1 MTGPGVPQ
9 VTLTA
14 QLSTSATD
22 ARRGVVRLH
31 AEVFAALGLA
41 AWDAV
46 RVVGTR
52 ATVALAAPAT
62 GPVAPGTATLDET
75 AMVNAGIVAG
85 TAVAVEPVAVT
96 AARTLTVAGSRL
108 ASTAVAPE
116 TVRLALTGKVVTPGD
131 TVSLLPQD
139 LAPVPGADAVG
150 TRTRL
155 SAELGGTWTTELVT
169 VVAAEPGADAAYVV
183 GPSTVVEWQGGAR
196 TGSAEPVSSG
206 AQAFAPSGFF
216 AGVPGQGS
224 TPIGGTAAPGPGLA
238 AAVAGAPPASAPVPA
253 PAAPPEPPPPAVS
266 DLVGHQD
273 AARRLGEWFDLV
285 FRRPELLTRLGAAPR
300 LGVLVVGPEGVGRT
314 TLVRAVAAEAQARLV
329 VLDAP
334 AAAALEAGAAA
345 ERVRTACRRAR
356 EAATGETRAVLLV
369 PDVEALL
376 PASDPPPLATVVLDE
391 LRAVVASERVALVAT
406 AQGAESVD
414 PRLRT
419 PDVVDRELGL
429 AAPGDRDRA
438 ELLRVLLREVP
449 LAADIDL
456 GVVGLRTPGFVA
468 ADLVALRR
476 EAAVR
481 AALRGPEDGELRLH
495 QEDLLGAVTSVRPV
509 ALSSS
514 GSQTLHSGGLT
525 LDDVGDMTETKQAL
539 TETVLWPLTYPDS
552 FARLGVEPP
561 RGVLLYGPP
570 GGGKTYLMR
579 ALAGTGRLNVFV
591 VKGAEL
597 LDKYVGESERAVR
610 ELFRRAAD
618 AAPALVFLDEVD
630 ALAPRRGG
638 SSDAGVADRVVAALL
653 TELDGATPLRDVVVL
668 GATNRPEL
676 IDPAL
681 LRPGRLE
688 RQNLRPAAGRTGAGG
703 DPASRVEGDSAG
715 VRRRSGRPRARPGRL
730 LGGGLLGAGARG
742 GAHGHAGLARLHRG
756 HGRAVRGRP
765 GGGAALAGPA
775 SAGRAGGV
783 RDAGVSGRR
792 GASNGTLLASDART
806 APLTHGRRRP
816 RLPATARSWHLTP
829 ERRRS
834 RMGGP
839 EDVAVR
845 GRQEPFCAVWP
856 QLLVAMTM
864 TPGEA
869 FAIPG
874 KRGSER
880 RPNDAATASAAPCSS
895 VPGR

>member
-1 MTGPGVPQ
+1 VTEPAVPQ

-14 QLSTSATD
+14 QLSTSAAD

-31 AEVFAALGLA
+31 TEVLAALGLV

-46 RVVGTR
+46 RLVGTR

-62 GPVAPGTATLDET
+62 GPVSPGTATLDET

-85 TAVAVEPVAVT
+85 TPVAVEPVAVT

-108 ASTAVAPE
+108 ASTSVAPE

-169 VVAAEPGADAAYVV
+169 VVAAEPAAGAAYVV
-183 GPSTVVEWQGGAR
+183 GPSTVLEWQGGPS
-196 TGSAEPVSSG
+196 TGSTEPAPAAVSP
-206 AQAFAPSGFF
+206 APSGFF
-216 AGVPGQGS
+216 PGLPTTG
-224 TPIGGTAAPGPGLA
+224 PAAPGPGVA
-238 AAVAGAPPASAPVPA
+238 AAAAGSPAATPA
-253 PAAPPEPPPPAVS
+253 PAAPPEPAAIPVS

-273 AARRLGEWFDLV
+273 AARRLGEWLELV
-285 FRRPELLTRLGAAPR
+285 FRRPELLTRLGASPR

-314 TLVRAVAAEAQARLV
+314 TLVRAVAAEAEARVV

-356 EAATGETRAVLLV
+356 EAAGPSRAVLLV

-406 AQGAESVD
+406 AQGPESVD
-414 PRLRT
+414 PRLRA
-419 PDVVDRELGL
+419 PDLVDRELGL
-429 AAPGDRDRA
+429 AAPDDRDRA

-449 LAADIDL
+449 LAGDVDL

-481 AALRGPEDGELRLH
+481 AALRGPDGEDGELRLC
-495 QEDLLGAVTSVRPV
+495 QDDLLGAVTSVRPV

-539 TETVLWPLTYPDS
+539 TETVLWPLSYPDS

-688 RQNLRPAAGRTGAGG
+688 RQIYVPPPDAPARAAILRAAAKATPLAPDVDLDALAESLEGYSAADCSALVREAALTAMRASLDSTEVTAAHFAAAREVVRPSL
-703 DPASRVEGDSAG
+703 DPRQLAELEAYASRG
-715 VRRRSGRPRARPGRL
+715 
-730 LGGGLLGAGARG
+730 
-742 GAHGHAGLARLHRG
+742 
-756 HGRAVRGRP
+756 
-765 GGGAALAGPA
+765 
-775 SAGRAGGV
+775 
-783 RDAGVSGRR
+783 
-792 GASNGTLLASDART
+792 
-806 APLTHGRRRP
+806 
-816 RLPATARSWHLTP
+816 
-829 ERRRS
+829 
-834 RMGGP
+834 
-839 EDVAVR
+839 
-845 GRQEPFCAVWP
+845 
-856 QLLVAMTM
+856 
-864 TPGEA
+864 
-869 FAIPG
+869 
-874 KRGSER
+874 
-880 RPNDAATASAAPCSS
+880 
-895 VPGR
+895 

>member
-1 MTGPGVPQ
+1 
-9 VTLTA
+9 LTA

-31 AEVFAALGLA
+31 TEVLAALGLV

-62 GPVAPGTATLDET
+62 GPVSPGTATLDET

-85 TAVAVEPVAVT
+85 TAVAVEPVEVT

-169 VVAAEPGADAAYVV
+169 VVAAEPGTGAAFVV
-183 GPSTVVEWQGGAR
+183 GPSTVLEWQGGAR
-196 TGSAEPVSSG
+196 TGSVEQAASS
-206 AQAFAPSGFF
+206 AASSPSGFF
-216 AGVPGQGS
+216 AGVPTTGA
-224 TPIGGTAAPGPGLA
+224 AAPGPGLA
-238 AAVAGAPPASAPVPA
+238 AAVTGAT
-253 PAAPPEPPPPAVS
+253 PAAPPAPTAAAPAEPPPPTVS

-273 AARRLGEWFDLV
+273 AARRLGEWLELV

-314 TLVRAVAAEAQARLV
+314 TLVRSVAAEAEAHVV

-334 AAAALEAGAAA
+334 GAAALEAGAAA

-356 EAATGETRAVLLV
+356 EAASGQARAVLLV

-406 AQGAESVD
+406 AQGPESVD
-414 PRLRT
+414 PRLRA
-419 PDVVDRELGL
+419 PDLVDRELGL

-449 LAADIDL
+449 LGGDVDL
-456 GVVGLRTPGFVA
+456 GVIGLRTPGFVA

-481 AALRGPEDGELRLH
+481 AALRGPGADDGELRLC
-495 QEDLLGAVTSVRPV
+495 QDDLLGAVTSVRPV

-539 TETVLWPLTYPDS
+539 TETVLWPLSYPDS

-610 ELFRRAAD
+610 ELFRRAED

-688 RQNLRPAAGRTGAGG
+688 RQIYVPPPDAPARAAILRAAAKAT
-703 DPASRVEGDSAG
+703 P
-715 VRRRSGRPRARPGRL
+715 
-730 LGGGLLGAGARG
+730 
-742 GAHGHAGLARLHRG
+742 
-756 HGRAVRGRP
+756 
-765 GGGAALAGPA
+765 
-775 SAGRAGGV
+775 
-783 RDAGVSGRR
+783 
-792 GASNGTLLASDART
+792 LASDVDLDAL
-806 APLTHGRRRP
+806 A
-816 RLPATARSWHLTP
+816 
-829 ERRRS
+829 
-834 RMGGP
+834 
-839 EDVAVR
+839 EDLA
-845 GRQEPFCAVWP
+845 GY
-856 QLLVAMTM
+856 
-864 TPGEA
+864 
-869 FAIPG
+869 
-874 KRGSER
+874 
-880 RPNDAATASAAPCSS
+880 SAADCSALVREAALTAMRAS
-895 VPGR
+895 LDSTEVTAAQFAAARQVVRPSLDPRQLAELEAYASRG

>member
-1 MTGPGVPQ
+1 MSTPQ

-14 QLSTSATD
+14 QLSTSAVD

-31 AEVFAALGLA
+31 GEVLDALGLA

-52 ATVALAAPAT
+52 PTVALAAPAVGMT
-62 GPVAPGTATLDET
+62 APGTATLDET

-85 TAVAVEPVAVT
+85 SPVAVEPVTVS
-96 AARTLTVAGSRL
+96 AARTITLSGSRL
-108 ASTAVAPE
+108 AAGAVAPE
-116 TVRLALTGKVVTPGD
+116 TLRLALTGKVLSPGD

-155 SAELGGTWTTELVT
+155 ARELGTTWTTELVT
-169 VVAAEPGADAAYVV
+169 VVDVEPAGPGAFVV
-183 GPSTVVEWQGGAR
+183 APSTVVGWQDGPRTGAR
-196 TGSAEPVSSG
+196 ARLDDR
-206 AQAFAPSGFF
+206 ADLAPSGFF
-216 AGVPGQGS
+216 ASVPRTTG
-224 TPIGGTAAPGPGLA
+224 PAAPGPGLA
-238 AAVAGAPPASAPVPA
+238 AASTGTTGTPAAAPAVPEPA
-253 PAAPPEPPPPAVS
+253 PEPTVAVT
-266 DLVGHQD
+266 DLVGQQD
-273 AARRLGEWFDLV
+273 PARRLREWLDLV
-285 FRRPELLTRLGAAPR
+285 FRRPELLTRLGAAAR
-300 LGVLVVGPEGVGRT
+300 LGVLVTGPEGVGRT
-314 TLVRAVAAEAQARLV
+314 TFVRAVAAEAEVGVV

-345 ERVRTACRRAR
+345 ERVRSACSRAR
-356 EAATGETRAVLLV
+356 AADGPTVLLV
-369 PDVEALL
+369 PDVETLL

-391 LRAVVASERVALVAT
+391 LRSAIADGVALVAT
-406 AQGAESVD
+406 AQGGEAVD
-414 PRLRT
+414 PRLRA
-419 PDVVDRELGL
+419 PDLIDRELGL
-429 AAPGDRDRA
+429 PAPGDRERA

-449 LAADIDL
+449 LAADVDF
-456 GVVGLRTPGFVA
+456 GAVGLRTPGFVA

-481 AALRGPEDGELRLH
+481 AALRGGDDLELG
-495 QEDLLGAVTSVRPV
+495 QDDLVGAVTSVRPV
-509 ALSSS
+509 SLTSS

-525 LDDVGDMTETKQAL
+525 LDDVGDMVETKQAL

-552 FARLGVEPP
+552 FARLGVDPP

-570 GGGKTYLMR
+570 GGGKTFLMR
-579 ALAGTGRLNVFV
+579 ALAGTGQLNVFV

-688 RQNLRPAAGRTGAGG
+688 RQIYVPPPDAEARAAVLRAASKST
-703 DPASRVEGDSAG
+703 P
-715 VRRRSGRPRARPGRL
+715 
-730 LGGGLLGAGARG
+730 
-742 GAHGHAGLARLHRG
+742 LADDVDLDTL
-756 HGRAVRGRP
+756 
-765 GGGAALAGPA
+765 GAALEGYSAADCAALVREAALTAMRA
-775 SAGRAGGV
+775 SLDSTEV
-783 RDAGVSGRR
+783 
-792 GASNGTLLASDART
+792 T
-806 APLTHGRRRP
+806 A
-816 RLPATARSWHLTP
+816 AQFETARQ
-829 ERRRS
+829 
-834 RMGGP
+834 
-839 EDVAVR
+839 VVR
-845 GRQEPFCAVWP
+845 PSLDPRQLAE
-856 QLLVAMTM
+856 L
-864 TPGEA
+864 EA
-869 FAIPG
+869 YAN
-874 KRGSER
+874 RG
-880 RPNDAATASAAPCSS
+880 
-895 VPGR
+895 

>member
-1 MTGPGVPQ
+1 VTSPVPQ

-31 AEVFAALGLA
+31 PEVLAALGLT

-62 GPVAPGTATLDET
+62 GPVSPGAATLDET

-96 AARTLTVAGSRL
+96 AARTITVAGSRL
-108 ASTAVAPE
+108 ASTAVTPE
-116 TVRLALTGKVVTPGD
+116 TVRLALTGKVLTPGD

-139 LAPVPGADAVG
+139 LAPVPGADAAG

-155 SAELGGTWTTELVT
+155 SAELGGTWTTELLT
-169 VVAAEPGADAAYVV
+169 VVAAEPEADAAYVV

-196 TGSAEPVSSG
+196 TGSAEP
-206 AQAFAPSGFF
+206 ATAEARAWAPSGFF
-216 AGVPGQGS
+216 AGIAPSG
-224 TPIGGTAAPGPGLA
+224 PAAPGPALA
-238 AAVAGAPPASAPVPA
+238 AAAAGTAPSGGTPRTTAGASAASAV
-253 PAAPPEPPPPAVS
+253 PAAPVAAPEPPPPAVS

-285 FRRPELLTRLGAAPR
+285 FHRPELLTRLGASAR

-314 TLVRAVAAEAQARLV
+314 TLVRAVAVEAGARLV

-334 AAAALEAGAAA
+334 GAAALEAGAAA

-356 EAATGETRAVLLV
+356 EAASGEHGAVLLV
-369 PDVEALL
+369 PDVETLL

-391 LRAVVASERVALVAT
+391 LRGVVASGRVALVAT
-406 AQGAESVD
+406 AQGPESVD
-414 PRLRT
+414 PRLRA
-419 PDVVDRELGL
+419 PDLVDRELGL

-449 LAADIDL
+449 LAGDVDF
-456 GVVGLRTPGFVA
+456 GVIGLRTPGFVA

-481 AALRGPEDGELRLH
+481 AALRGPGAEDGELRLC
-495 QEDLLGAVTSVRPV
+495 QDDLLGAVTSVRPV

-525 LDDVGDMTETKQAL
+525 LDDVGNMVETKQAL
-539 TETVLWPLTYPDS
+539 TETVLWPLSYPDS
-552 FARLGVEPP
+552 FARLGVDPP

-570 GGGKTYLMR
+570 GGGKTFLMR

-638 SSDAGVADRVVAALL
+638 STDAGVADRVVAALL
-653 TELDGATPLRDVVVL
+653 TELDGAEPLRDVVVL

-688 RQNLRPAAGRTGAGG
+688 RQIYVPPPDAEARTEILRAASKAT
-703 DPASRVEGDSAG
+703 P
-715 VRRRSGRPRARPGRL
+715 
-730 LGGGLLGAGARG
+730 
-742 GAHGHAGLARLHRG
+742 LAADVDL
-756 HGRAVRGRP
+756 
-765 GGGAALAGPA
+765 AALAADLDGY
-775 SAGRAGGV
+775 
-783 RDAGVSGRR
+783 
-792 GASNGTLLASDART
+792 
-806 APLTHGRRRP
+806 
-816 RLPATARSWHLTP
+816 
-829 ERRRS
+829 
-834 RMGGP
+834 
-839 EDVAVR
+839 
-845 GRQEPFCAVWP
+845 
-856 QLLVAMTM
+856 
-864 TPGEA
+864 
-869 FAIPG
+869 
-874 KRGSER
+874 
-880 RPNDAATASAAPCSS
+880 SAADCSALVREAALTAMRAS
-895 VPGR
+895 LDSTEVTGAQFAAARKVVRPSLDPRQLADLEAYASRG

>member
-1 MTGPGVPQ
+1 VTGAIPQ

-14 QLSTSATD
+14 QLSTSAAD

-31 AEVFAALGLA
+31 GEVFAALGLA

-62 GPVAPGTATLDET
+62 VPVSPGTATLDET

-85 TAVAVEPVAVT
+85 TAVAVEPVTVT
-96 AARTLTVAGSRL
+96 AARTITVAGSRL

-116 TVRLALTGKVVTPGD
+116 TVRLALTGKVLAPGD

-139 LAPVPGADAVG
+139 LAPVPGADAAG

-169 VVAAEPGADAAYVV
+169 VVAAEPERGGAYAV
-183 GPSTVVEWQGGAR
+183 GPSTVVEWQGGTR
-196 TGSAEPVSSG
+196 TGSASDSG
-206 AQAFAPSGFF
+206 AGASGWAPSGFF
-216 AGVPGQGS
+216 AG
-224 TPIGGTAAPGPGLA
+224 TPSAGPAAPGPSLVA
-238 AAVAGAPPASAPVPA
+238 ASSAPA
-253 PAAPPEPPPPAVS
+253 TAPEPPVAPEPAPPAVS

-273 AARRLGEWFDLV
+273 AARRLREWFDLV

-314 TLVRAVAAEAQARLV
+314 TLVRAVAAEAEVRLV
-329 VLDAP
+329 ALDAP
-334 AAAALEAGAAA
+334 ATAALEAGAAA
-345 ERVRTACRRAR
+345 ERVRTAVRRAR
-356 EAATGETRAVLLV
+356 EAASGDDRAVLLV
-369 PDVEALL
+369 PDVETLL
-376 PASDPPPLATVVLDE
+376 PASEPPPLATVVLDE
-391 LRAVVASERVALVAT
+391 LRSVVASGRVALVAT
-406 AQGAESVD
+406 AQGPESVD

-429 AAPGDRDRA
+429 AAPDDRDRA

-449 LAADIDL
+449 LGGDVDL
-456 GVVGLRTPGFVA
+456 GVVGTRTPGFVA

-476 EAAVR
+476 EAAVQ
-481 AALRGPEDGELRLH
+481 AALRGRDSEDDELRLH
-495 QEDLLGAVTSVRPV
+495 QEDLLGAVASVRPV
-509 ALSSS
+509 ALSAS

-525 LDDVGDMTETKQAL
+525 LDDVGDMVETKQAL

-570 GGGKTYLMR
+570 GGGKTFLMR

-638 SSDAGVADRVVAALL
+638 STDAGVADRVVAALL
-653 TELDGATPLRDVVVL
+653 TELDGAQPLRDVVVL

-688 RQNLRPAAGRTGAGG
+688 RQIYVPPPDAEARAEILRAASKAT
-703 DPASRVEGDSAG
+703 P
-715 VRRRSGRPRARPGRL
+715 
-730 LGGGLLGAGARG
+730 
-742 GAHGHAGLARLHRG
+742 LAADVDL
-756 HGRAVRGRP
+756 
-765 GGGAALAGPA
+765 AALAGDLD
-775 SAGRAGGV
+775 GY
-783 RDAGVSGRR
+783 
-792 GASNGTLLASDART
+792 
-806 APLTHGRRRP
+806 
-816 RLPATARSWHLTP
+816 
-829 ERRRS
+829 
-834 RMGGP
+834 
-839 EDVAVR
+839 
-845 GRQEPFCAVWP
+845 
-856 QLLVAMTM
+856 
-864 TPGEA
+864 
-869 FAIPG
+869 
-874 KRGSER
+874 
-880 RPNDAATASAAPCSS
+880 SAADCSALVREAALTAMRAS
-895 VPGR
+895 LDSTEVTAEQFAAARKVVRPSLDPRQLADLEAYANRG

>member
-31 AEVFAALGLA
+31 TEVLAALGLA

-52 ATVALAAPAT
+52 TTVALAAPAT
-62 GPVAPGTATLDET
+62 GPVSPGTATLDET

-85 TAVAVEPVAVT
+85 TAVAVEPVEVT

-169 VVAAEPGADAAYVV
+169 VVAAEPGSGAAFVV
-183 GPSTVVEWQGGAR
+183 GPSTVLEWQGGAR
-196 TGSAEPVSSG
+196 TGSAEQVASSG
-206 AQAFAPSGFF
+206 TWAPSGFF
-216 AGVPGQGS
+216 AGGRTTGA
-224 TPIGGTAAPGPGLA
+224 AAPGTGFA
-238 AAVAGAPPASAPVPA
+238 AAVAGAPPA
-253 PAAPPEPPPPAVS
+253 APPGTPAVPTEPPPPTVS

-273 AARRLGEWFDLV
+273 AARRLGEWFELV

-314 TLVRAVAAEAQARLV
+314 TLVRAVAAEAEAHVV

-334 AAAALEAGAAA
+334 GAAALEAGAAA
-345 ERVRTACRRAR
+345 ERVRIACRRAR
-356 EAATGETRAVLLV
+356 EAASGQARAVLLV

-391 LRAVVASERVALVAT
+391 LRAVAASERVALVAT
-406 AQGAESVD
+406 AQGPESVD
-414 PRLRT
+414 PRLRA
-419 PDVVDRELGL
+419 PDLVDRELGL

-449 LAADIDL
+449 LGGDVDL

-481 AALRGPEDGELRLH
+481 AALRSTDGEDGELRLC
-495 QEDLLGAVTSVRPV
+495 QDDLLGAVTSVRPV

-539 TETVLWPLTYPDS
+539 TETVLWPLSYPDS

-610 ELFRRAAD
+610 ELFRRAED

-688 RQNLRPAAGRTGAGG
+688 RQIYVPPPDAPARAAILRAAAKAT
-703 DPASRVEGDSAG
+703 P
-715 VRRRSGRPRARPGRL
+715 
-730 LGGGLLGAGARG
+730 
-742 GAHGHAGLARLHRG
+742 
-756 HGRAVRGRP
+756 
-765 GGGAALAGPA
+765 
-775 SAGRAGGV
+775 
-783 RDAGVSGRR
+783 
-792 GASNGTLLASDART
+792 LASDVDLDAL
-806 APLTHGRRRP
+806 A
-816 RLPATARSWHLTP
+816 
-829 ERRRS
+829 
-834 RMGGP
+834 
-839 EDVAVR
+839 EDLA
-845 GRQEPFCAVWP
+845 GY
-856 QLLVAMTM
+856 
-864 TPGEA
+864 
-869 FAIPG
+869 
-874 KRGSER
+874 
-880 RPNDAATASAAPCSS
+880 SAADCSALVREAALTAMRAS
-895 VPGR
+895 LDSTEVTAAQFAAARQVVRPSLDPRQLAELEAYAARG

>member
-1 MTGPGVPQ
+1 MTSPVPQ

-31 AEVFAALGLA
+31 PEVLAALGLT

-62 GPVAPGTATLDET
+62 GPVSPGSATLDET

-85 TAVAVEPVAVT
+85 TAVAVEPVPVT
-96 AARTLTVAGSRL
+96 AARTVTVAGSRL
-108 ASTAVAPE
+108 ASTAVTPE
-116 TVRLALTGKVVTPGD
+116 TVRLALTGKVLTPGD

-139 LAPVPGADAVG
+139 LAPVPGADAAG
-150 TRTRL
+150 TRSRL

-169 VVAAEPGADAAYVV
+169 VVSAEPDADAAYVV
-183 GPSTVVEWQGGAR
+183 GPSTVVEWQGGSR
-196 TGSAEPVSSG
+196 TGSGEQPATG
-206 AQAFAPSGFF
+206 APAWAPSGFF
-216 AGVPGQGS
+216 TGPPGNG
-224 TPIGGTAAPGPGLA
+224 PAAPGPALA
-238 AAVAGAPPASAPVPA
+238 AAASGSVSSGAAASAPSTPAAPAA

-285 FRRPELLTRLGAAPR
+285 FHRPELLTRLGAAPR
-300 LGVLVVGPEGVGRT
+300 LGVLVAGPEGVGRT
-314 TLVRAVAAEAQARLV
+314 TLVRAVAAEAEARTV

-334 AAAALEAGAAA
+334 GAAALEAGAAA

-356 EAATGETRAVLLV
+356 EASSGEHGAVLLV
-369 PDVEALL
+369 PDVETLL
-376 PASDPPPLATVVLDE
+376 PASHPPPLATVVLDE
-391 LRAVVASERVALVAT
+391 LRGVVASGRVALVVT
-406 AQGAESVD
+406 AQGPESVD
-414 PRLRT
+414 PRLRA
-419 PDVVDRELGL
+419 PDLVDRELGL
-429 AAPGDRDRA
+429 GPPDDRSRA

-449 LAADIDL
+449 LAGDVDL
-456 GVVGLRTPGFVA
+456 GVIGLRTPGFVA
-468 ADLVALRR
+468 VDLVALRR

-481 AALRGPEDGELRLH
+481 AALRGPGAEDGELRLC
-495 QEDLLGAVTSVRPV
+495 QDDLLEAVTSVRPV

-525 LDDVGDMTETKQAL
+525 LDDVGDMVETKQAL
-539 TETVLWPLTYPDS
+539 TETVLWPLSYPDS
-552 FARLGVEPP
+552 FARLGVDPP

-570 GGGKTYLMR
+570 GGGKTFLMR

-610 ELFRRAAD
+610 ELFRRAED

-638 SSDAGVADRVVAALL
+638 STDAGVADRVVAALL
-653 TELDGATPLRDVVVL
+653 TELDGAEPLRDVVVL

-688 RQNLRPAAGRTGAGG
+688 RQIYVPPPDAEARTEILRAASKAT
-703 DPASRVEGDSAG
+703 P
-715 VRRRSGRPRARPGRL
+715 
-730 LGGGLLGAGARG
+730 
-742 GAHGHAGLARLHRG
+742 LADDVDL
-756 HGRAVRGRP
+756 
-765 GGGAALAGPA
+765 AALAADLDGY
-775 SAGRAGGV
+775 
-783 RDAGVSGRR
+783 
-792 GASNGTLLASDART
+792 
-806 APLTHGRRRP
+806 
-816 RLPATARSWHLTP
+816 
-829 ERRRS
+829 
-834 RMGGP
+834 
-839 EDVAVR
+839 
-845 GRQEPFCAVWP
+845 
-856 QLLVAMTM
+856 
-864 TPGEA
+864 
-869 FAIPG
+869 
-874 KRGSER
+874 
-880 RPNDAATASAAPCSS
+880 SAADCSALVREAALTAMRAS
-895 VPGR
+895 LDSTEVTAAHFEAARKVVRPSLDPRQLADLEAYASRG

>member
-1 MTGPGVPQ
+1 VTSPVPQ

-31 AEVFAALGLA
+31 PEVLAALGLT

-62 GPVAPGTATLDET
+62 APVSPGSATLDET

-96 AARTLTVAGSRL
+96 AARTVTVAGSRL
-108 ASTAVAPE
+108 ASTAVTPE
-116 TVRLALTGKVVTPGD
+116 TVRLALTGKVLTPGD

-139 LAPVPGADAVG
+139 LAPVPGADAAG
-150 TRTRL
+150 TRSRL

-169 VVAAEPGADAAYVV
+169 VVAAEPEADAAYVV

-196 TGSAEPVSSG
+196 TGSGEQSAPRSW
-206 AQAFAPSGFF
+206 APSGFF
-216 AGVPGQGS
+216 AGSGATGDRTPGPTAASG
-224 TPIGGTAAPGPGLA
+224 PAAPGPALA
-238 AAVAGAPPASAPVPA
+238 AAAAGTAPAGAAASTPAP

-285 FRRPELLTRLGAAPR
+285 FHRPELLTRLGAAPR
-300 LGVLVVGPEGVGRT
+300 LGVLVAGPEGVGRT
-314 TLVRAVAAEAQARLV
+314 SLVRAVAAEGEARLV

-334 AAAALEAGAAA
+334 GAAALEAGAAA

-356 EAATGETRAVLLV
+356 EASAGDHGAVLLV
-369 PDVEALL
+369 PDVETLL

-391 LRAVVASERVALVAT
+391 LRGVVATGRVALVVT
-406 AQGAESVD
+406 AQGPESVD
-414 PRLRT
+414 PRLRAQ
-419 PDVVDRELGL
+419 DLVDRELGL
-429 AAPGDRDRA
+429 APPDDRQRA

-449 LAADIDL
+449 LGGDVDL
-456 GVVGLRTPGFVA
+456 GVIGLRTPGFVA

-481 AALRGPEDGELRLH
+481 AALRGPGAEDGELRLC
-495 QEDLLGAVTSVRPV
+495 QDDLLEAVTSVRPV

-525 LDDVGDMTETKQAL
+525 LDDVGDMVETKQAL
-539 TETVLWPLTYPDS
+539 TETVLWPLSYPDS
-552 FARLGVEPP
+552 FARLGVDPP

-570 GGGKTYLMR
+570 GGGKTFLMR

-638 SSDAGVADRVVAALL
+638 STDAGVADRVVAALL
-653 TELDGATPLRDVVVL
+653 TELDGAEPLRDVVVL

-688 RQNLRPAAGRTGAGG
+688 RQIYVPPPDAEARAEILRAASKAT
-703 DPASRVEGDSAG
+703 P
-715 VRRRSGRPRARPGRL
+715 
-730 LGGGLLGAGARG
+730 
-742 GAHGHAGLARLHRG
+742 LADDVDL
-756 HGRAVRGRP
+756 
-765 GGGAALAGPA
+765 AALAADLEGY
-775 SAGRAGGV
+775 
-783 RDAGVSGRR
+783 
-792 GASNGTLLASDART
+792 
-806 APLTHGRRRP
+806 
-816 RLPATARSWHLTP
+816 
-829 ERRRS
+829 
-834 RMGGP
+834 
-839 EDVAVR
+839 
-845 GRQEPFCAVWP
+845 
-856 QLLVAMTM
+856 
-864 TPGEA
+864 
-869 FAIPG
+869 
-874 KRGSER
+874 
-880 RPNDAATASAAPCSS
+880 SAADCSALVREAALTAMRAS
-895 VPGR
+895 LDSTEVTAAQFAAARRVVRPSLDPRQLADLEAYASRG

>member
-1 MTGPGVPQ
+1 MTGAPVPQ

-14 QLSTSATD
+14 QLSTSAAD

-31 AEVFAALGLA
+31 GEVLAALGLV

-62 GPVAPGTATLDET
+62 VPVSPGTATLDET

-85 TAVAVEPVAVT
+85 TAVAVEPVTVT
-96 AARTLTVAGSRL
+96 AARTITVAGSRL
-108 ASTAVAPE
+108 ASTALAPE
-116 TVRLALTGKVVTPGD
+116 TVRLALTGKVLAPGD

-169 VVAAEPGADAAYVV
+169 VVTAEPEQGGAYVV
-183 GPSTVVEWQGGAR
+183 GPSTVVAWQGGPQ
-196 TGSAEPVSSG
+196 TGSG
-206 AQAFAPSGFF
+206 ADPGADAARWTPSGFF
-216 AGVPGQGS
+216 AGAPPAGPAVPGP
-224 TPIGGTAAPGPGLA
+224 TLA
-238 AAVAGAPPASAPVPA
+238 AASSAI
-253 PAAPPEPPPPAVS
+253 PAAAATPVAAPEPPPPAVS

-273 AARRLGEWFDLV
+273 AARRLREWFDLV

-314 TLVRAVAAEAQARLV
+314 TLVRAVAAEAEVRLV

-356 EAATGETRAVLLV
+356 EAATGEERAVLLV

-376 PASDPPPLATVVLDE
+376 PSSDPPPLATVVLDE
-391 LRAVVASERVALVAT
+391 LRAVVASGRVALVAT
-406 AQGAESVD
+406 AQGPESVD

-419 PDVVDRELGL
+419 PDLVDRELGL
-429 AAPGDRDRA
+429 AAPDDRDRA

-449 LAADIDL
+449 LGADVDL
-456 GVVGLRTPGFVA
+456 GVVGTRTPGFVA

-476 EAAVR
+476 EAAVQ
-481 AALRGPEDGELRLH
+481 AALRGPGPEDEDLRLC
-495 QEDLLGAVTSVRPV
+495 QDDLLGAVASVRPV
-509 ALSSS
+509 ALSAS

-525 LDDVGDMTETKQAL
+525 LDDVGDMVETKQAL
-539 TETVLWPLTYPDS
+539 TETVLWPLSYPDS

-570 GGGKTYLMR
+570 GGGKTFLMR

-638 SSDAGVADRVVAALL
+638 STDAGVADRVVAALL
-653 TELDGATPLRDVVVL
+653 TELDGAQPLRDVVVL

-688 RQNLRPAAGRTGAGG
+688 RQIYVPPPDAEARTEILRAASKAT
-703 DPASRVEGDSAG
+703 PLASDVD
-715 VRRRSGRPRARPGRL
+715 L
-730 LGGGLLGAGARG
+730 
-742 GAHGHAGLARLHRG
+742 
-756 HGRAVRGRP
+756 
-765 GGGAALAGPA
+765 AALAADLDGY
-775 SAGRAGGV
+775 SAADCSALV
-783 RDAGVSGRR
+783 REAALTAMRESLDSTEVTA
-792 GASNGTLLASDART
+792 AQFAAART
-806 APLTHGRRRP
+806 AVRP
-816 RLPATARSWHLTP
+816 SLDPRQLADLEAY
-829 ERRRS
+829 
-834 RMGGP
+834 
-839 EDVAVR
+839 ANR
-845 GRQEPFCAVWP
+845 G
-856 QLLVAMTM
+856 
-864 TPGEA
+864 
-869 FAIPG
+869 
-874 KRGSER
+874 
-880 RPNDAATASAAPCSS
+880 
-895 VPGR
+895 

>member
-1 MTGPGVPQ
+1 MSTAGSPQ

-31 AEVFAALGLA
+31 TEVFAALGLA

-62 GPVAPGTATLDET
+62 GPVSPGTATLDET

-169 VVAAEPGADAAYVV
+169 VVAAEPGSDAAYVV

-196 TGSAEPVSSG
+196 TGSSPDPVPPAAATPSS
-206 AQAFAPSGFF
+206 FF
-216 AGVPGQGS
+216 GGVPTSRG
-224 TPIGGTAAPGPGLA
+224 AAPGPGLA
-238 AAVAGAPPASAPVPA
+238 AAVAGASSAPAPVSSPA

-273 AARRLGEWFDLV
+273 AARRLGEWFELV
-285 FRRPELLTRLGAAPR
+285 FHRPELLTRLGAAPR

-314 TLVRAVAAEAQARLV
+314 TLVRSVAAEARAGVV

-356 EAATGETRAVLLV
+356 EAATGDARAVLLV

-406 AQGAESVD
+406 AQGSESVE
-414 PRLRT
+414 PRLRA
-419 PDVVDRELGL
+419 PDLVDRELGL
-429 AAPGDRDRA
+429 AAPDDRDRA

-449 LAADIDL
+449 LAGDADL

-481 AALRGPEDGELRLH
+481 AALRSAGDSGDAGELRLS
-495 QEDLLGAVTSVRPV
+495 QDDLLGAVTSVRPV

-539 TETVLWPLTYPDS
+539 TETVLWPLSYPDS
-552 FARLGVEPP
+552 FARLGVDPP

-570 GGGKTYLMR
+570 GGGKTFLMR

-688 RQNLRPAAGRTGAGG
+688 RQIYVPPPDAPARAAILRAAAKATPLAPDVDLDALAESLEGYSAADCAALVREAALTAMRASLDSTEVTAAQFEAARQVVRPSL
-703 DPASRVEGDSAG
+703 DPRQLAELEAYASRG
-715 VRRRSGRPRARPGRL
+715 
-730 LGGGLLGAGARG
+730 
-742 GAHGHAGLARLHRG
+742 
-756 HGRAVRGRP
+756 
-765 GGGAALAGPA
+765 
-775 SAGRAGGV
+775 
-783 RDAGVSGRR
+783 
-792 GASNGTLLASDART
+792 
-806 APLTHGRRRP
+806 
-816 RLPATARSWHLTP
+816 
-829 ERRRS
+829 
-834 RMGGP
+834 
-839 EDVAVR
+839 
-845 GRQEPFCAVWP
+845 
-856 QLLVAMTM
+856 
-864 TPGEA
+864 
-869 FAIPG
+869 
-874 KRGSER
+874 
-880 RPNDAATASAAPCSS
+880 
-895 VPGR
+895 

>member
-1 MTGPGVPQ
+1 MTSPAPQ

-31 AEVFAALGLA
+31 PEVLAALGLT

-52 ATVALAAPAT
+52 TTVALAAPAT
-62 GPVAPGTATLDET
+62 GPVSPGAATLDET

-96 AARTLTVAGSRL
+96 AARTITVAGSRL
-108 ASTAVAPE
+108 ASASVTPE
-116 TVRLALTGKVVTPGD
+116 TVRLALTGKVLTPGD

-139 LAPVPGADAVG
+139 LAPVPGADAAG
-150 TRTRL
+150 TRSRL
-155 SAELGGTWTTELVT
+155 HAELGGTWTTELVT
-169 VVAAEPGADAAYVV
+169 VVAAEPEADAAYVV

-196 TGSAEPVSSG
+196 TGAAEEPAARSW
-206 AQAFAPSGFF
+206 APSGFF
-216 AGVPGQGS
+216 AGLSPTG
-224 TPIGGTAAPGPGLA
+224 PAAPGPSLA
-238 AAVAGAPPASAPVPA
+238 AAVGGSTTPGGAGSGAVASGSAAPPAV
-253 PAAPPEPPPPAVS
+253 PAAPPEPPAPAVS

-285 FRRPELLTRLGAAPR
+285 FHRPDLLTRLGAAPR

-314 TLVRAVAAEAQARLV
+314 TLVRAVAAEADAPVV

-334 AAAALEAGAAA
+334 GAAALEAGAAA

-356 EAATGETRAVLLV
+356 EASSGEHGAVLLV
-369 PDVEALL
+369 PDVETLL

-391 LRAVVASERVALVAT
+391 LRGVVASGRVALVAT
-406 AQGAESVD
+406 AQGPESVD
-414 PRLRT
+414 PRLRA
-419 PDVVDRELGL
+419 PDLVDRELGL
-429 AAPGDRDRA
+429 APPDDRQRA

-449 LAADIDL
+449 QGGDVDL
-456 GVVGLRTPGFVA
+456 GVIGLRTPGFVA

-481 AALRGPEDGELRLH
+481 AALRGPGAQDDELRLC
-495 QEDLLGAVTSVRPV
+495 QDDLLGAVTSVRPV
-509 ALSSS
+509 SLSSS

-525 LDDVGDMTETKQAL
+525 LDDVGDMVETKQAL
-539 TETVLWPLTYPDS
+539 TETVLWPLSYPDS
-552 FARLGVEPP
+552 FARLGVDPP

-570 GGGKTYLMR
+570 GGGKTFLMR

-638 SSDAGVADRVVAALL
+638 STDAGVADRVVAALL
-653 TELDGATPLRDVVVL
+653 TELDGAEPLRDVVVL

-688 RQNLRPAAGRTGAGG
+688 RQIYVPPPDAEARTEILRAASKAT
-703 DPASRVEGDSAG
+703 P
-715 VRRRSGRPRARPGRL
+715 
-730 LGGGLLGAGARG
+730 
-742 GAHGHAGLARLHRG
+742 LAADVDL
-756 HGRAVRGRP
+756 
-765 GGGAALAGPA
+765 AALAADLDGY
-775 SAGRAGGV
+775 
-783 RDAGVSGRR
+783 
-792 GASNGTLLASDART
+792 
-806 APLTHGRRRP
+806 
-816 RLPATARSWHLTP
+816 
-829 ERRRS
+829 
-834 RMGGP
+834 
-839 EDVAVR
+839 
-845 GRQEPFCAVWP
+845 
-856 QLLVAMTM
+856 
-864 TPGEA
+864 
-869 FAIPG
+869 
-874 KRGSER
+874 
-880 RPNDAATASAAPCSS
+880 SAADCSALVREAALTAMRAS
-895 VPGR
+895 LDSTEVTAAQFEAARRVVRPSLDPRQLADLEAYASRG